1 MKTILD
7 QLKKEIKFEIVEVTP
22 EMAEQYLATSKGNRN
37 IKQDT
42 IKSLVSELQ
51 AGKWCVNGETIVLDE
66 NKALLDGHHRLEA
79 IHKSGVSAIC
89 IFVKGI
95 KRATWT
101 TMDSGCA
108 RSLSDVF
115 KIAGILNSSSVS
127 VAVAGTIAKINTT
140 SNGVNTLGSGN
151 TLKRSGRD
159 RKYALD
165 FYYKNA
171 DSFQSSVSIA
181 KTIHRKLPCFTV
193 KEISIISAFLVVDKL
208 YSINQVSEFWNLVVN
223 GNDMFASMRS
233 VFINDAQEMRF
244 KKMSYESRHSYIA
257 TIWNYYIQKN
267 YVKKVRYA
275 MGEHVDFI

>member
-1 MKTILD
+1 
-7 QLKKEIKFEIVEVTP
+7 
-22 EMAEQYLATSKGNRN
+22 
-37 IKQDT
+37 
-42 IKSLVSELQ
+42 
-51 AGKWCVNGETIVLDE
+51 
-66 NKALLDGHHRLEA
+66 
-79 IHKSGVSAIC
+79 
-89 IFVKGI
+89 
-95 KRATWT
+95 
-101 TMDSGCA
+101 MDSGCA

-193 KEISIISAFLVVDKL
+193 KEPTLLPLCLRYNRTLVTAL
-208 YSINQVSEFWNLVVN
+208 SVN
-223 GNDMFASMRS
+223 AEVERITGL
-233 VFINDAQEMRF
+233 
-244 KKMSYESRHSYIA
+244 
-257 TIWNYYIQKN
+257 
-267 YVKKVRYA
+267 
-275 MGEHVDFI
+275 